1 MKLDIKN
8 YSDIHTPGDL
18 IIREYN
24 NMHVN
29 NTYVL
34 SIYIGGE
41 YALKIGG
48 IGKLFS
54 DFISFDSIGSVEKL
68 NYIDHNKN
76 LIVGKLL
83 DKPLLNEIKKI
94 KSGSTFKKLSLI
106 DRFGDII
113 IKSLDPAKL
122 QVAIDEINRSNRNS

>member
-1 MKLDIKN
+1 MNLDIKN

-18 IIREYN
+18 IIKEYN

-29 NTYVL
+29 DTYIL

-41 YALKIGG
+41 YALRIGG

-54 DFISFDSIGSVEKL
+54 DFISFDAIGSVEKL

-76 LIVGKLL
+76 LIIGRLL
-83 DKPLLNEIKKI
+83 DKSLLSEVKKI

-106 DRFGDII
+106 DRFEDII
-113 IKSLDPAKL
+113 IGSLDPTKL
-122 QVAIDEINRSNRNS
+122 QTAIDEVNRSNRNS